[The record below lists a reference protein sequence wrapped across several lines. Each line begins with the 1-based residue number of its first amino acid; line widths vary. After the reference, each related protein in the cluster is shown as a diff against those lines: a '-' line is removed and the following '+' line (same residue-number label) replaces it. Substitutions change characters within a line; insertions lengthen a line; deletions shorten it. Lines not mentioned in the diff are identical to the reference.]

1 MADSEPLPM
10 INRLLADLPGKSR
23 DAILQNTEC
32 IDLLM
37 GDILCER
44 GERCDNVYFPL
55 SGLLSLVWLITGHAA
70 LETRL
75 IGNEGMFGSTLA
87 LGVQRAP
94 QRVVVQGSG
103 TALRMST
110 EQFLQNLREHA
121 ELSRIVNRYM
131 YVVSEQLAQTAA
143 CNRFHEVESRLARR
157 LLMSHDHARFDHF
170 RLTHQNLAE
179 MLGVLRSAV
188 SIAASTLQQRGLIHY
203 SRGEIT
209 VLDRAG
215 LEESACECYAR
226 GIADYNNL
234 HLSV

>member
-1 MADSEPLPM
+1 MPVSKTPPL
-10 INRLLADLPGKSR
+10 INRLLAGLPGKPR
-23 DAILQNTEC
+23 KAILQSTEC

-37 GDILCER
+37 GDTLCER
-44 GERCDNVYFPL
+44 GEPCRYVYFPL
-55 SGLLSLVWLITGHAA
+55 SGLLSLVWVITGHAA

-94 QRVVVQGSG
+94 QRVVVQGAG

-110 EQFLQNLREHA
+110 EQFLQNLQDHA
-121 ELSRIVNRYM
+121 ALSRIIKRYM
-131 YVVSEQLAQTAA
+131 YVVFEQLAQTAA

-157 LLMSHDHARFDHF
+157 LLMSHDHARCNHF
-170 RLTHQNLAE
+170 HLTHQNLAE

-188 SIAASTLQQRGLIHY
+188 TIAAGTLQQRGLIHY

-209 VLDRAG
+209 ILNRGG
-215 LEESACECYAR
+215 LEACACECYAI
-226 GIADYNNL
+226 GIAEYNKLNL
-234 HLSV
+234 AV

>member
-1 MADSEPLPM
+1 MPDSEPLPM
-10 INRLLADLPGKSR
+10 INRLLAGLPGKSR
-23 DAILQNTEC
+23 DAVLRNTEC

-110 EQFLQNLREHA
+110 EQFLQNLRDHDA
-121 ELSRIVNRYM
+121 LSRIVKRYM

-157 LLMSHDHARFDHF
+157 LLMSHDHARFNRFH
-170 RLTHQNLAE
+170 LTHQNLAE

-188 SIAASTLQQRGLIHY
+188 SIAAGTLQQRGLIHY

-209 VLDRAG
+209 VLNRGG
-215 LEESACECYAR
+215 LEACSCECYAR
-226 GIADYNNL
+226 GILDYKNL